1 MTASK
6 SRGALHYLGLFKTSL
21 HGSNLSL
28 KHVHRQFP
36 NQFQTKAYCGGE
48 KIHNQSSTDA
58 QTKREAMYKP
68 KHIYTSVNSHNYRTS
83 PFYIL
88 ARRVRSLDFSKE
100 TYIQVQHPNQLAAG
114 PHELDTFN
122 ASLLSRHFRAS
133 TCSEP
138 NLQPVVGALLLNPRI
153 MGKGRKNIPKRWKA
167 IHSQTKKNRA
177 KSLETLQDLR
187 QLCPL

>member
-1 MTASK
+1 
-6 SRGALHYLGLFKTSL
+6 
-21 HGSNLSL
+21 
-28 KHVHRQFP
+28 
-36 NQFQTKAYCGGE
+36 
-48 KIHNQSSTDA
+48 
-58 QTKREAMYKP
+58 MYKP

>member
-1 MTASK
+1 MGGRK
-6 SRGALHYLGLFKTSL
+6 STTNHRRTRKQNARQCISLSTS
-21 HGSNLSL
+21 
-28 KHVHRQFP
+28 
-36 NQFQTKAYCGGE
+36 T
-48 KIHNQSSTDA
+48 
-58 QTKREAMYKP
+58 
-68 KHIYTSVNSHNYRTS
+68 IYTSVNSHNYRTS

-133 TCSEP
+133 TCEP

-153 MGKGRKNIPKRWKA
+153 MGKGRKNIPKDGKPF
-167 IHSQTKKNRA
+167 IHTRKKNRA